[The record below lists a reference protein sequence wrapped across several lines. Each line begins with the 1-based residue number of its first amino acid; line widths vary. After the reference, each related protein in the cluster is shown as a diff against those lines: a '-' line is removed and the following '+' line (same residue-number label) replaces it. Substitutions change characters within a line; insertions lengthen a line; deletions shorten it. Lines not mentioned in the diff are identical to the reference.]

1 MTTRERKNPNIFE
14 QSVEFTESFLNY
26 SYGKN
31 IDSAS
36 AKCALRG
43 PAAVD
48 PVQTDAIRGKVC
60 PHYISVCL
68 CVAAAAAPITAGEQ
82 FGSMSSVYGNDAK
95 IVVVVN

>member
-1 MTTRERKNPNIFE
+1 MTTRERKKQHFRAISRVHGIFFE
-14 QSVEFTESFLNY
+14 LQLRQ
-26 SYGKN
+26 KN
-31 IDSAS
+31 IDSAF

>member
-1 MTTRERKNPNIFE
+1 M
-14 QSVEFTESFLNY
+14 NY
-26 SYGKN
+26 SYAKN
-31 IDSAS
+31 IDSAF

-48 PVQTDAIRGKVC
+48 PVQTDAIQGKVC